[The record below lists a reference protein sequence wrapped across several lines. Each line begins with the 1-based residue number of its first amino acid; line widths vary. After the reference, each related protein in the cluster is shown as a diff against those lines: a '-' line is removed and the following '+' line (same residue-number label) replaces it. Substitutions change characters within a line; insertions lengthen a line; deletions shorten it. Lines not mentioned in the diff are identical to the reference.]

1 VRRRTRRA
9 DGSITARDFLWLLL
23 LVMLL
28 LINPPA
34 KLDAGTNP
42 PGNMIVSIAWP
53 EGATDVDLWVRGPGE
68 QKAVGYSNRGGTLFN
83 LLRDDL
89 GTANDA
95 MPSNYENA
103 YSRGLPAGRYVINAH
118 CFTCSGPVRVS
129 VEVRMNI
136 DGGQPVL
143 LYSGIIE
150 LRPGQERTAIQFRL
164 TEARNVYGANNVYE
178 PLREVK

>member
-1 VRRRTRRA
+1 MINIA
-9 DGSITARDFLWLLL
+9 ARDLFLNALAFCL
-23 LVMLL
+23 LVLIIIIPH
-28 LINPPA
+28 INPPA

-53 EGATDVDLWVRGPGE
+53 EGATDVDLWVRGPSE
-68 QKAVGYSNRGGTLFN
+68 QKAVGYSNRGGALFN

-118 CFTCSGPVRVS
+118 CFTCGGPVRVS

-143 LYSGIIE
+143 LYSGIID